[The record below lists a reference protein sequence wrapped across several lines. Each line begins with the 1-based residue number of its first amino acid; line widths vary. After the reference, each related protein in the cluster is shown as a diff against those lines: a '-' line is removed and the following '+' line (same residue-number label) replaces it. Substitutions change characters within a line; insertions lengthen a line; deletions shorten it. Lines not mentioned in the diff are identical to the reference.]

1 MANRIYPA
9 FAGARAQTFAAS
21 PDDEVIEEVV
31 VTGSYLKRTAAD
43 SPSPLSVIGAAQIE
57 DLGAADVAEVIAS
70 LPWQSGSQTR
80 ASTFQGEGADGRNS
94 INLRNLGHG
103 ATLPL
108 VNGKRQ
114 VPSWYNDRGNASVNV
129 NALVPNIAIE
139 RIEIV
144 KDGAS
149 SLYGSDAIA
158 GVINF
163 ITKRDFEGFDI
174 QYQFSTDEETGKGDA
189 NNLGVIWGVRAD
201 RGGIVAAT
209 SFLNRDEINVD
220 DRYERFGGSTASGTG
235 QPGRI
240 VPRGTVVWADH
251 GLRPGEVVGS
261 VDGEGAF
268 PRDALGL
275 SYGQA
280 DVNCEDAAAL
290 EEGGALGP
298 VFGNNIC
305 AYDFGSFFALQAEES
320 LRNTHVTG
328 DYDVTDTLEIYFE
341 FANTTSRFD
350 RLNSL
355 NPNAPI
361 LTIGVDHFGNIEDAF
376 RRGIEVIPVGNQTR
390 LIGVQGTP
398 HRIVAPWTLS
408 QRRFDRTS
416 AQSSA
421 AFGIQ
426 N

>member
-1 MANRIYPA
+1 MHTTPTMNPVDGVLSKAKWLTGFILLSL
-9 FAGARAQTFAAS
+9 GLGAQTFAAS

-163 ITKRDFEGFDI
+163 ITKRDFDCLL
-174 QYQFSTDEETGKGDA
+174 Y
-189 NNLGVIWGVRAD
+189 
-201 RGGIVAAT
+201 T
-209 SFLNRDEINVD
+209 SP
-220 DRYERFGGSTASGTG
+220 S
-235 QPGRI
+235 
-240 VPRGTVVWADH
+240 
-251 GLRPGEVVGS
+251 
-261 VDGEGAF
+261 
-268 PRDALGL
+268 PRD
-275 SYGQA
+275 Y
-280 DVNCEDAAAL
+280 AA
-290 EEGGALGP
+290 
-298 VFGNNIC
+298 
-305 AYDFGSFFALQAEES
+305 
-320 LRNTHVTG
+320 
-328 DYDVTDTLEIYFE
+328 
-341 FANTTSRFD
+341 SRM
-350 RLNSL
+350 
-355 NPNAPI
+355 P
-361 LTIGVDHFGNIEDAF
+361 
-376 RRGIEVIPVGNQTR
+376 
-390 LIGVQGTP
+390 
-398 HRIVAPWTLS
+398 
-408 QRRFDRTS
+408 
-416 AQSSA
+416 SSA
-421 AFGIQ
+421 
-426 N
+426 

>member
-1 MANRIYPA
+1 MHTTHIEITASWVLSKTAWLCGFVLLSLGLGPQA
-9 FAGARAQTFAAS
+9 FGAS

-163 ITKRDFEGFDI
+163 ITKKDFEGFDV

-189 NNLGVIWGVRAD
+189 NNLG
-201 RGGIVAAT
+201 
-209 SFLNRDEINVD
+209 
-220 DRYERFGGSTASGTG
+220 
-235 QPGRI
+235 
-240 VPRGTVVWADH
+240 
-251 GLRPGEVVGS
+251 
-261 VDGEGAF
+261 
-268 PRDALGL
+268 
-275 SYGQA
+275 
-280 DVNCEDAAAL
+280 C
-290 EEGGALGP
+290 
-298 VFGNNIC
+298 
-305 AYDFGSFFALQAEES
+305 
-320 LRNTHVTG
+320 
-328 DYDVTDTLEIYFE
+328 
-341 FANTTSRFD
+341 SR
-350 RLNSL
+350 
-355 NPNAPI
+355 
-361 LTIGVDHFGNIEDAF
+361 
-376 RRGIEVIPVGNQTR
+376 
-390 LIGVQGTP
+390 
-398 HRIVAPWTLS
+398 
-408 QRRFDRTS
+408 
-416 AQSSA
+416 
-421 AFGIQ
+421 
-426 N
+426 